1 MIGEPG
7 LPNSFAGHGF
17 ARASGIRGGLRLRQ
31 IALILLDFWTFLTAS
46 PRHGLETALSVFD
59 SPVYYPP
66 RIELRRGGIQDQ
78 RVSGPGAR
86 RRGGGK

>member
-1 MIGEPG
+1 MKRFALTLAALVALTSPAFG
-7 LPNSFAGHGF
+7 LDYNCSPMTGGCVP
-17 ARASGIRGGLRLRQ
+17 RASQ
-31 IALILLDFWTFLTAS
+31 PSA
-46 PRHGLETALSVFD
+46 FD